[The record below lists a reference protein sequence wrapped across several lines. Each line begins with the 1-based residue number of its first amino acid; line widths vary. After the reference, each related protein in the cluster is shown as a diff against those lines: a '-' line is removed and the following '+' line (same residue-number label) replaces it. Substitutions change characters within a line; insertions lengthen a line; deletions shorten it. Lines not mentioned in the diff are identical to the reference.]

1 MITPDGWVSWALRR
15 PGPANKLYSTTNGGH
30 GIVWHSMEGWMAGSL
45 AELDKP
51 ERQASW
57 MFSIG
62 LDGIL
67 YQHYPITA
75 SCWASGNGLA
85 NRQWWSVELEGIYSM
100 PINAAQLA
108 TALRLIEEWKVLKG
122 REVTRVGDFWS
133 KTMWEH
139 REVDTLATPNAGETG
154 CPSER
159 YAPLWAALEG
169 DMPDPRLD
177 EVITALG
184 GIDEIRKWNTGENG
198 PTGNSLLVGY
208 ALEQAEQDATVG
220 KLTELQV
227 QTREIEDAL
236 MALDSAI
243 SELRAGYVPPT
254 PNLLRALRDA
264 INETM
269 DEAPGE

>member
-1 MITPDGWVSWALRR
+1 
-15 PGPANKLYSTTNGGH
+15 
-30 GIVWHSMEGWMAGSL
+30 MEGWMAGSM
-45 AELDKP
+45 AELDKVA
-51 ERQASW
+51 RQASW
-57 MFSIG
+57 MFSIDLNG
-62 LDGIL
+62 YL

-85 NRQWWSVELEGIYSM
+85 NCQWWSVELEGTYSM
-100 PINAAQLA
+100 PINEAQLA
-108 TALRLIEEWKVLKG
+108 TALRLIEEWKALKG
-122 REVTRVGDFWS
+122 REATRVGDFWS

-169 DMPDPRLD
+169 DDMPDPRLD
-177 EVITALG
+177 EVIAALG

-208 ALEQAEQDATVG
+208 ALEQAEQDATIG
-220 KLTELQV
+220 GLTALQQRLNELEVAVHQLGEP
-227 QTREIEDAL
+227 R
-236 MALDSAI
+236 
-243 SELRAGYVPPT
+243 PPT